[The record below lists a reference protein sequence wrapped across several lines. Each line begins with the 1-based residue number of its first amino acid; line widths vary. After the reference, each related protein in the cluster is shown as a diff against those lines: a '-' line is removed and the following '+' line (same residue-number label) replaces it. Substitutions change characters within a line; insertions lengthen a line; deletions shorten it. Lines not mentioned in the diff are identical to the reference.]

1 MKKKIILLIIA
12 IAAFSVFFISCGE
25 SDTKKEQG
33 AVTEEPGEIVLP
45 VDESTQALGE
55 AFFRLFA
62 SDAEGQFVLRA
73 GEISLSGNLQIS
85 LDGAILAYIDTEISG
100 VPASLGFQAEDG
112 QNCVFLDAFGAKLY
126 FDLADLPEV
135 AERLSALAEGREP
148 SFTEGETGEKIY
160 PPFEIA
166 GFNVQTVFDLLSDF
180 DATSLLPLMAEISG
194 EKTEE
199 GFSYDIPLAEGVSI
213 LLEVSSERDLKTF
226 SLAAGE
232 SLSFEL
238 TEIRAPEEKLKAKLD
253 PVADGY
259 TDIKQYIYIAE
270 KFCDEKIESVPEL
283 IAAVGRI
290 DLGKAAALV
299 SGIAERRAVS
309 FSAEVNAGGVAAT
322 AAVSLDFSE
331 ELRAAVSAEISGVEA
346 QLTLFG
352 GELYARAGA
361 LALKGDAADAK
372 KILSMFGV
380 EFNAQGL
387 SFENLTELFSGL
399 IAGDVLDKISVE
411 NGEIRISAFG
421 LEIVFSPEDLTLSV
435 SGGSFTARIFDLAVG
450 TGVSAPEGE
459 YTEAKYL
466 LPLAEKA
473 LALVNGGAV
482 SVGGTV
488 SVGQTEIALDARLRL
503 QPLAVSGAAEIG
515 GTKIGFSYDGEKL
528 FLSAG
533 EVSVSMD
540 RLAAKKILD
549 GLTSGLPAFEM
560 PSPDIL
566 LGMIASVA
574 ADETGA
580 EIVVDLSYFGA
591 GTLALRAAAEEEG
604 ISLSVSAESLGA
616 ELTIGAFSGGIE
628 MPEKASDVSGF
639 VRAVDIP
646 ALLRLAEGILTEKT
660 ANASFSLQAEGLQA
674 EGTAAVGF
682 ADGLR
687 AEISVS
693 IGENEIRAYYAEGVL
708 YLEKQGVRL
717 SADAEDIGALLALF
731 GIKADGLKTTFS
743 AIGIGCEGE
752 DLIIEIGGA
761 KIAVNG
767 KTLQA
772 EFAFA
777 GVKAAVSGIA
787 AGGDVSAPEG
797 EYTEAEYLLPLAE
810 KALAL
815 VNGGV
820 VSVGGTFSVG
830 QTEIALDARLRLQPL
845 AVSGAAEIGGTKI
858 GFSYDGEKLFLSAG
872 EVSVSMDRLA
882 AKKILD
888 GLTSGLPAF
897 EMPSPDILLGMI
909 ASVAADET
917 GAEIVVDLSYFGAG
931 TLALRAAAEEEGIS
945 LSVSAESLGAEL
957 TIGAFSG
964 GIEMPEKASDVSG
977 FVRAVDIPALL
988 RLAEG
993 ILTEKTANASFSLQ
1007 AEGLQAEGTAAVG
1020 FADGLRA
1027 EISVS
1032 IGENEIRAYYAEGV
1046 LYLEK
1051 QGVRLSADAE
1061 DIGALLAL
1069 FGIKADGLKTTF
1081 SAIGIGCEGEDLI
1094 IEIGGAKI
1102 AVNGKTLQAEFAF
1115 AGVKAAVSGIAAGGD
1130 VSAPEGEF
1138 VALQDILPLIETI
1151 SQMIGEMRF
1160 SVSGSLAFGGE
1171 NATKLEIP
1179 SATVYS
1185 AGNGDIADDFREGR
1199 ISIGGELVIGE
1210 SHRLNVAFDGTDMYL
1225 CYNDAM
1231 KVRFSR
1237 ASLDGLVQT
1246 LKENFAFI
1254 LDGFVKAESL
1264 TQLFDSAD
1272 YAALIGMIASLSAER
1287 DENGAVTLAVTLA
1300 LPSSAI
1306 SVSIGEREGGAAI
1319 SVSAEGLDCGLF
1331 LQPLA
1336 EDAAPVAAPENAEE
1350 YIDLSD
1356 IGYLADGFFKTAK
1369 SGEFVMSGTVSVKLD
1384 VLGINAVLDIGLQ
1397 AQVRI
1402 NFGEDGKISG
1412 VDAHVVFDNTAVARK
1427 GTNDLENTTVSAIHD
1442 LAVKYGR
1449 CEITFTNDTLYIDR
1463 MNMSK
1468 SIKTLTNTTD
1478 KFPFFEIR
1486 TGYQF
1491 EETAYE
1497 HKSVAA
1503 ADAQGETLQD
1513 LIFYALGV
1521 NSMLADLFPSGGEAD
1536 YARLLEGYVSADKD
1550 GQGVPHEHDV
1560 TLSLAALVG
1569 SDMFQPVAVK
1579 IFTGADNRIE
1589 GVSVKDLTI
1598 DFGAGT
1604 LKVDLEAENDLS
1616 AELDGS
1622 CFENYLQFEYQ
1633 PFVAA

>member
-12 IAAFSVFFISCGE
+12 IAAFSAFFISCGE

-73 GEISLSGNLQIS
+73 GETSLSGNLQIS

-166 GFNVQTVFDLLSDF
+166 GLNVQTVFDLLSDF

-232 SLSFEL
+232 NLSFGL

-290 DLGKAAALV
+290 DLGKAVALV

-346 QLTLFG
+346 QLTFFG

-372 KILSMFGV
+372 KILSMFGA

-387 SFENLTELFSGL
+387 SFENLAELFSGL

-435 SGGSFTARIFDLAVG
+435 SGGGFTARIFDLAVG

-459 YTEAKYL
+459 YTEAEYL

-503 QPLAVSGAAEIG
+503 QPFAVSGAAEIG

-528 FLSAG
+528 FLSSG

-604 ISLSVSAESLGA
+604 ISLSVSEESLGA

-639 VRAVDIP
+639 VRAVDIS

-660 ANASFSLQAEGLQA
+660 ANASFSLQAGGLQA

-682 ADGLR
+682 SDGLR
-687 AEISVS
+687 AEISAS

-772 EFAFA
+772 E
-777 GVKAAVSGIA
+777 
-787 AGGDVSAPEG
+787 
-797 EYTEAEYLLPLAE
+797 L
-810 KALAL
+810 
-815 VNGGV
+815 
-820 VSVGGTFSVG
+820 
-830 QTEIALDARLRLQPL
+830 
-845 AVSGAAEIGGTKI
+845 
-858 GFSYDGEKLFLSAG
+858 
-872 EVSVSMDRLA
+872 
-882 AKKILD
+882 
-888 GLTSGLPAF
+888 
-897 EMPSPDILLGMI
+897 
-909 ASVAADET
+909 
-917 GAEIVVDLSYFGAG
+917 
-931 TLALRAAAEEEGIS
+931 
-945 LSVSAESLGAEL
+945 
-957 TIGAFSG
+957 
-964 GIEMPEKASDVSG
+964 
-977 FVRAVDIPALL
+977 
-988 RLAEG
+988 
-993 ILTEKTANASFSLQ
+993 
-1007 AEGLQAEGTAAVG
+1007 
-1020 FADGLRA
+1020 
-1027 EISVS
+1027 
-1032 IGENEIRAYYAEGV
+1032 
-1046 LYLEK
+1046 
-1051 QGVRLSADAE
+1051 
-1061 DIGALLAL
+1061 
-1069 FGIKADGLKTTF
+1069 
-1081 SAIGIGCEGEDLI
+1081 
-1094 IEIGGAKI
+1094 
-1102 AVNGKTLQAEFAF
+1102 AF

-1185 AGNGDIADDFREGR
+1185 AGNGDIAADFREGR

-1306 SVSIGEREGGAAI
+1306 SVSVGEREGGAAI

-1369 SGEFVMSGTVSVKLD
+1369 SGEFVMSGTVAVKLD

-1402 NFGEDGKISG
+1402 NFGEGGKISG

-1633 PFVAA
+1633 PFAAA

>member
-12 IAAFSVFFISCGE
+12 IAAFSAFFISCGE

-213 LLEVSSERDLKTF
+213 LLEVNSERDLKTF

-232 SLSFEL
+232 SLSFGL

-331 ELRAAVSAEISGVEA
+331 ELRAAVSAEVSGVEV

-361 LALKGDAADAK
+361 ITLKGDAADAK

-387 SFENLTELFSGL
+387 SFENLAELFSGL

-435 SGGSFTARIFDLAVG
+435 SGGGFTARIFDLAVG

-459 YTEAKYL
+459 YTEAEYL

-503 QPLAVSGAAEIG
+503 QPFAVSGAAEIG

-560 PSPDIL
+560 PSPDML

-580 EIVVDLSYFGA
+580 EIVADLSYFGA
-591 GTLALRAAAEEEG
+591 GTIALRAAAEEEG

-616 ELTIGAFSGGIE
+616 ELAIGAFLGGIE

-660 ANASFSLQAEGLQA
+660 ANASFTLQAEGLQA

-687 AEISVS
+687 AEISAS

-717 SADAEDIGALLALF
+717 SADTEDIGALLALF

-752 DLIIEIGGA
+752 ELIIEIGGA

-772 EFAFA
+772 ELSFA
-777 GVKAAVSGIA
+777 GVKAS
-787 AGGDVSAPEG
+787 
-797 EYTEAEYLLPLAE
+797 
-810 KALAL
+810 
-815 VNGGV
+815 
-820 VSVGGTFSVG
+820 
-830 QTEIALDARLRLQPL
+830 
-845 AVSGAAEIGGTKI
+845 
-858 GFSYDGEKLFLSAG
+858 
-872 EVSVSMDRLA
+872 
-882 AKKILD
+882 
-888 GLTSGLPAF
+888 
-897 EMPSPDILLGMI
+897 
-909 ASVAADET
+909 
-917 GAEIVVDLSYFGAG
+917 
-931 TLALRAAAEEEGIS
+931 
-945 LSVSAESLGAEL
+945 
-957 TIGAFSG
+957 
-964 GIEMPEKASDVSG
+964 
-977 FVRAVDIPALL
+977 
-988 RLAEG
+988 
-993 ILTEKTANASFSLQ
+993 
-1007 AEGLQAEGTAAVG
+1007 
-1020 FADGLRA
+1020 
-1027 EISVS
+1027 
-1032 IGENEIRAYYAEGV
+1032 
-1046 LYLEK
+1046 
-1051 QGVRLSADAE
+1051 
-1061 DIGALLAL
+1061 
-1069 FGIKADGLKTTF
+1069 
-1081 SAIGIGCEGEDLI
+1081 
-1094 IEIGGAKI
+1094 
-1102 AVNGKTLQAEFAF
+1102 
-1115 AGVKAAVSGIAAGGD
+1115 VSGIAAGGD

-1185 AGNGDIADDFREGR
+1185 AGNGDIAADFREGR

-1210 SHRLNVAFDGTDMYL
+1210 SHRLNVAFDGADMYL

-1254 LDGFVKAESL
+1254 MDGFVKAESL

-1306 SVSIGEREGGAAI
+1306 SVSVGEREGGAEI
-1319 SVSAEGLDCGLF
+1319 FLSAEGLDCGLF

-1369 SGEFVMSGTVSVKLD
+1369 SGEFVMSGTVAVKLD
-1384 VLGINAVLDIGLQ
+1384 VLGIDAVLDIGLQ

-1449 CEITFTNDTLYIDR
+1449 CEITFTKDTLYIDR

-1468 SIKTLTNTTD
+1468 SIRTLTNTTD

-1536 YARLLEGYVSADKD
+1536 YARLLDGYVSADKD

-1598 DFGAGT
+1598 DFSVGT

-1633 PFVAA
+1633 PFAAA